1 MPGIFL
7 ATLGMDSGQAGM
19 TAIEQGCSLTNE
31 FLNNSY
37 LSHNIYPISSCHQDI
52 YLFLLLGNIQAQ
64 GVACGNPFSITQEDL
79 ELLGQQ
85 ESNT

>member
-37 LSHNIYPISSCHQDI
+37 LSHNNYPISSCHQDI
-52 YLFLLLGNIQAQ
+52 YLFLLLGNIQVQ
-64 GVACGNPFSITQEDL
+64 EVACGNPFLITQEYPG
-79 ELLGQQ
+79 LLDRQ
-85 ESNT
+85 ENNI